1 VSEEERARRLAEMS
15 NNAEQHDMARS
26 DRLQRAAAADA
37 ARDGVVANSGGV
49 SGAVRE
55 GDAFMKAASRDVY
68 GALSGASISD
78 RVNSRKH
85 YVSRG

>member
-1 VSEEERARRLAEMS
+1 MKAFPPSFLHGMHA
-15 NNAEQHDMARS
+15 
-26 DRLQRAAAADA
+26 
-37 ARDGVVANSGGV
+37 GGV
-49 SGAVRE
+49 AGAARE